1 MEDLQNSI
9 PSFIIIY
16 GLKIIFAIVI
26 LLVGWIVANWVKGKI
41 KERGDK
47 SEKLDD
53 TLTRLFAQV
62 AKIAIMVIVIMAVL
76 GQFGVQTA
84 SLVALIGGL
93 GLAIG
98 LAWQGV
104 LADFA
109 SGIMILV
116 MRPFKVGDAIDCGTA
131 NGVVDEIGV
140 ISTNMHTFDNVA
152 MIVPNSEIWGNVIS
166 NYATND
172 NRRVDMTIGF
182 GYDDDIDE
190 AYRVI
195 KEVLANDDRI
205 LDDPEPKIALSE
217 LGGSSVNMIVRPWT
231 TKENYW
237 GLKFD
242 LTEQIKK
249 RFDQEG
255 INFPYPSRDV
265 YMHNQNGE

>member
-1 MEDLQNSI
+1 MEDFFNDI
-9 PSFIIIY
+9 PPYIIQY
-16 GLKIIFAIVI
+16 GLNLILAIVI
-26 LLVGWIVANWVKGKI
+26 LFVGWTVANWAKKKI
-41 KERGDK
+41 RQKGDK

-62 AKIAIMVIVIMAVL
+62 AKIAIMVVVIMAVL
-76 GQFGVQTA
+76 DIFGVQTA
-84 SLVALIGGL
+84 SLIALIGGL

-116 MRPFKVGDAIDCGTA
+116 MRPFKVGDAIDCGSA
-131 NGVVDEIGV
+131 KGVVDEIGV
-140 ISTNMHTFDNVA
+140 ISTQMHTFDNVS
-152 MIVPNSEIWGNVIS
+152 MFVPNSEIWGNVIS
-166 NYATND
+166 NYAAND

-195 KEVLANDDRI
+195 KEVLAADDRI
-205 LDDPEPKIALSE
+205 LDDPAPQIALSE

-231 TKENYW
+231 AKENYW

-255 INFPYPSRDV
+255 INFPYPSHDV

>member
-1 MEDLQNSI
+1 MEDFIGQYSPYIIGYGLNALVA
-9 PSFIIIY
+9 III
-16 GLKIIFAIVI
+16 LII
-26 LLVGWIVANWVKGKI
+26 GWTVANWVEKKIRKKG
-41 KERGDK
+41 DQ

-62 AKIAIMVIVIMAVL
+62 AKIAIMAVVIIAVL
-76 GQFGVQTA
+76 ERFGVETT

-116 MRPFKVGDAIDCGTA
+116 MRPFKVGDAIDCGSA

-140 ISTNMHTFDNVA
+140 ISTQMHTFDNVA
-152 MIVPNSEIWGNVIS
+152 MFVPNSEIWGNVIS
-166 NYATND
+166 NYAAND

-195 KEVLANDDRI
+195 KEVIAADDRV
-205 LDDPEPKIALSE
+205 LDERAPQIALSE

-231 TKENYW
+231 AKENYS

-255 INFPYPSRDV
+255 INFPYPSQDV
-265 YMHNQNGE
+265 YIHNQNGE